1 MEAARTDCLSVDD
14 CSTKLV
20 ALLGLAMVLVVV
32 LAKCAIIPHL
42 ESTYANEATLALKV
56 DALEARAN
64 GLAATL
70 ERTTALLRDVR
81 AEAGLPAVLGITP
94 EHDARSEDYVTEAN
108 AVSDADVDLL
118 EVENYLLRR
127 APL

>member
-81 AEAGLPAVLGITP
+81 AEAGLPAVITP